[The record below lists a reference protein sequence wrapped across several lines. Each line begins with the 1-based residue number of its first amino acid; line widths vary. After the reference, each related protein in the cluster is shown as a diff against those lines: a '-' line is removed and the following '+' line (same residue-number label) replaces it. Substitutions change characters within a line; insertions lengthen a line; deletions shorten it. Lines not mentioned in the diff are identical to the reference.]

1 MKSIYYIFILTLSL
15 LCASCSDFLTEEPI
29 SDLTAESFWK
39 TDKDAEVGIVAIYS
53 AFSKAISPGMWDWGE
68 LRADN
73 YIPHDKDAFDQKE
86 LIYNNIQIDNQAALW
101 TNLYSVI
108 SRANAAI
115 KYIPRITMTPK
126 KKNNLQAEA
135 YALRAWAYFYCVRVW
150 GDVPLYTEP
159 IEEISQGIYRDR
171 TDKNIIFQEVIL
183 PDLEKAY
190 YLIDKT
196 STVRTRINV
205 ATICALTMDV
215 NAWLHDYEKV
225 VSTMKE
231 KVQTLNKRNW
241 GLSAL
246 TPETFAK
253 DWRAIFI
260 EDNQTETPIE
270 VIFKLAYDQLGNG
283 ENQSINYFASSQ
295 PRVFLSDKIKGLYGI
310 LDKRFGSTQWEDIGE
325 GKTQLK
331 KKFWPDGTIFVG
343 TGRVYSD
350 NDLVLYRYAD
360 IVLLYAEALN
370 ALDRTPEAITELNRT
385 RTRSGE
391 NPFYTS
397 DFVSSNEILDAI
409 LEERQKEF
417 VGEGKRWFDLVRC
430 NRWKEVMEPINGMND
445 ERKVLFPIHRD
456 HINQNLNLKQNSS
469 Y

>member
-1 MKSIYYIFILTLSL
+1 MKSKYYTIILTLSL

-29 SDLTAESFWK
+29 SDLTAGSFWK

-86 LIYNNIQIDNQAALW
+86 MIYNNIQVDNQAALW

-108 SRANAAI
+108 SRANA
-115 KYIPRITMTPK
+115 KYIPRITMTPN

-159 IEEISQGIYRDR
+159 IEEISQGIYRER

-231 KVQTLNKRNW
+231 KVQILNKRNW

-260 EDNQTETPIE
+260 EDNQAEPPIE

-295 PRVFLSDKIKGLYGI
+295 PRVFLSDKIKGMYGI

-391 NPFYTS
+391 NPFYAS
-397 DFVSSNEILDAI
+397 DFVSSDEILDAI

-430 NRWKEVMEPINGMND
+430 NRWQEVMEPINGMND

-456 HINQNLNLKQNSS
+456 HINQNLNLKQNPG

>member
-1 MKSIYYIFILTLSL
+1 MTLSL

-29 SDLTAESFWK
+29 SDLTAGSFWK

-86 LIYNNIQIDNQAALW
+86 MIYNNIQVDNQAALW

-115 KYIPRITMTPK
+115 KYIPRITMTPN
-126 KKNNLQAEA
+126 KKNNLQA
-135 YALRAWAYFYCVRVW
+135 ALRAWAYFYCVRVW

-159 IEEISQGIYRDR
+159 IEEISQGIYRER

-215 NAWLHDYEKV
+215 NAWLDDYEKV

-231 KVQTLNKRNW
+231 KVQILNKRNW

-260 EDNQTETPIE
+260 EDNQAETPIE

-295 PRVFLSDKIKGLYGI
+295 PRVFLSDKIKGMYGI

-391 NPFYTS
+391 NPFYAS
-397 DFVSSNEILDAI
+397 DFVSSDEILDAI

-430 NRWKEVMEPINGMND
+430 NRWQEVMEPINGMND

-456 HINQNLNLKQNSS
+456 HINQNLNLKQNPG